1 MSVKV
6 SDLAKELNISSREL
20 IKAIEEITGE
30 KIKSASKKI
39 DDEIADLIRS
49 TLGLPQEEVEEEVK
63 EEIKE
68 KRRFKLFDVSHELKI
83 PFDELAN
90 KLRAMG
96 FTQEITNFTEIDET
110 TYENLK
116 KFLEEEK
123 KREKEREEELKKKIE
138 ERKKRIEKL
147 VKEKAVKE
155 EKPKIEVEKK
165 AEEKTKREEI
175 EEKRKAEEV
184 KVERERVEKVEEKTK
199 KPVKEVISTQKV
211 EAKEERKEK
220 KVEKQEVK
228 KEEKP
233 KAVVAKEEK
242 PLEKEKPIKP
252 VEEKVRLTKEEKEER
267 EALRKLFGPQP
278 KKKKK
283 KKRKEKETTEAVT
296 TVDKK
301 EEEVK
306 IAIIPEIVTVRELSD
321 ILDVP
326 VNKVMADLLKRGIL
340 ATVND
345 NIDPEIALQIAE
357 EYGFLAEIKR
367 EGEELETVGE
377 IPEELKKKLEEEEEE
392 NLVERPPVVVVMG
405 HVDHGKTTLLDTIRR
420 TDVALKE
427 KGGITQ
433 HIGAYK
439 IKLENGK
446 EITFLDTP
454 GHEAFTTLRARGS
467 KVADI
472 AVLVVAADDGV
483 KPQTVEAINHAKNA
497 ELPII
502 VAINKIDKPGA
513 DPERVKRELTQY
525 GLIPEEWGGDTI
537 MVPISA
543 KTGQN
548 IEELLEM
555 ILLVA
560 EMLELKANPDK
571 PAIGTVIESK
581 LDPKKGPVATVLIEN
596 GTLKIGD
603 YFVAGTTWGKVRAM
617 HDDKGNLIKE
627 APPGTPVEILGFS
640 EVPQAGDRFVVMK
653 SEREAR
659 QLAEQR
665 KQKLEEELQAKRRAR
680 LEALKGA
687 KEVNII
693 LKADVQGSLEAITK
707 AIEELSDK
715 FEDVAINIVH
725 SGLGRITES
734 DVMLA
739 AASNAIIIGFNVR
752 PDAAA
757 RRLAEE
763 EGIEIKTYGI
773 IYEIIEDLEKALKG
787 MLEPKIKE
795 VIVGTCEVKQIFR
808 IKGVGTVAGCIVTDG
823 VVRRNAKARLIRD
836 GVVIYD
842 GEINSLKRFKEDVKE
857 VAKGYECGLTLKDFN
872 DIKPGDIIEVYEVV
886 EEKVE

>member
-1 MSVKV
+1 LSIKV

-39 DDEIADLIRS
+39 DDEIADLIRT

-68 KRRFKLFDVSHELKI
+68 KRKFKLFDVSHELKI

-96 FTQEITNFTEIDET
+96 FTQEITNFTEIDEA
-110 TYENLK
+110 TYESLK

-123 KREKEREEELKKKIE
+123 RREKEREEELKRKIE

-147 VKEKAVKE
+147 VKEKVVKE
-155 EKPKIEVEKK
+155 EKTKIEVEKK
-165 AEEKTKREEI
+165 AEEKIKREEI

-184 KVERERVEKVEEKTK
+184 KVEKERLGKVEEKTK
-199 KPVKEVISTQKV
+199 KPVKEVISAQKV
-211 EAKEERKEK
+211 EAKEEK
-220 KVEKQEVK
+220 KIERQEVK
-228 KEEKP
+228 REEKP
-233 KAVVAKEEK
+233 KTVVAKEEK
-242 PLEKEKPIKP
+242 PVEKEKPIKP

-267 EALRKLFGPQP
+267 EALRKLFGHQP

-283 KKRKEKETTEAVT
+283 KKRKEKETTEVVT

-301 EEEVK
+301 EDEVK

-321 ILDVP
+321 ILNVP

-345 NIDPEIALQIAE
+345 NIDPEVALQIAE

-377 IPEELKKKLEEEEEE
+377 IPEEFKKKLEEEEE
-392 NLVERPPVVVVMG
+392 NLIERPPVVVVMG

-446 EITFLDTP
+446 ELTFLDTP

-483 KPQTVEAINHAKNA
+483 KLQTVEAINHAKNA

-502 VAINKIDKPGA
+502 VAINKIDKSGA

-560 EMLELKANPDK
+560 EMLELKANPNK
-571 PAIGTVIESK
+571 LAIGTVIESK
-581 LDPKKGPVATVLIEN
+581 LDPKKGPVATVLIDN
-596 GTLKIGD
+596 GTLKVGD

-707 AIEELSDK
+707 SIEELSDK

-787 MLEPKIKE
+787 MLEPEIKE

-823 VVRRNAKARLIRD
+823 VIRRNLNARLIRD

-842 GEINSLKRFKEDVKE
+842 GYVNSLKRFKEDVKE
-857 VAKGYECGLTLKDFN
+857 VSKGYECGLTLKDFN